1 MRLGRTDLR
10 VSRVGLGTWQFSDAW
25 GTPSR
30 EMAVEVVSRALDLG
44 INFFDT
50 AMVYGMG
57 TSERLLGEALR
68 EAGADRDDLVISTK
82 VPGEFLNR
90 LDVPVSVEKSLRNL
104 GLEYVD
110 VLLAHWP
117 PCWHNFPLKEYARAM
132 EQLVNMGKVRYLGLS
147 DHPLE
152 LVESFRSYLS
162 RADVEVLQVRY
173 NLVERWAEIELI
185 PYAEKHGMTVQAWSP
200 IAKGALTGKYPP
212 GSYLFDDVRSSDPV
226 FHPENYGRIWEVVE
240 LLREVGEKYGKK
252 PVQVALN
259 WLLMSSPAVVPIPG
273 AKTSKQVE
281 DLVGAVDWRMSYSD
295 WLTIHRKTSEI
306 HLTYSARY
314 VI

>member
-10 VSRVGLGTWQFSDAW
+10 ISRVGLGTWQFSDAW
-25 GTPSR
+25 GTPSG

-82 VPGEFLNR
+82 VPGEFLNK
-90 LDVPVSVEKSLRNL
+90 LDVPISVEKSLKNL
-104 GLEYVD
+104 GLDYVD

-117 PCWHNFPLKEYARAM
+117 PCWHNFPLREYAKAM
-132 EQLVNMGKVRYLGLS
+132 ERLVNMGKVRYLGLS
-147 DHPLE
+147 DHPIE
-152 LVESFRSYLS
+152 LVESFRNYLS

-173 NLVERWAEIELI
+173 NLVERWAEAELI

-212 GSYLFDDVRSSDPV
+212 GSYLFEDVRSNDPV
-226 FHPENYGRIWEVVE
+226 FHPENYEKVWEAVE
-240 LLREVGEKYGKK
+240 LLKEIGEKYGKK
-252 PVQVALN
+252 PAQVALN
-259 WLLMSSPAVVPIPG
+259 WLLMSSPVVVPIPG
-273 AKTSKQVE
+273 AKTSEQVE
-281 DLVGAVDWRMSYSD
+281 DLVGAVGWRMNYSD
-295 WLTIHRKTSEI
+295 WLALHRKTTGMC
-306 HLTYSARY
+306 LTYSVRY
-314 VI
+314 VL